1 MFFNVSKVNLRNILE
16 GNGKLYFRDH
26 MDGYN
31 MSWLSWLKRS
41 LARSLYVNYRYL
53 VCFVEQRYLTHFQ
66 QKCHFCQRQ
75 KLTPDLQICNKFWQP
90 VWTLHMCNVHT
101 RVHICICTCT
111 YMYIY
116 TILLKIPMHYLS
128 CCSRRH
134 SDEGMGNLSG
144 CHCLRSKQFGSLDH
158 QV

>member
-1 MFFNVSKVNLRNILE
+1 MN
-16 GNGKLYFRDH
+16 
-26 MDGYN
+26 GYN

-75 KLTPDLQICNKFWQP
+75 KLTPDLQISNKFWQP
-90 VWTLHMCNVHT
+90 VWTLHMCIVQCVYT
-101 RVHICICTCT
+101 CTYICICTCT

-116 TILLKIPMHYLS
+116 TILLKIPMHNLS

-144 CHCLRSKQFGSLDH
+144 CHCLWSKQFGSLDH